1 MRKIHEWSEG
11 FTIVTRSHVDHEIA
25 TDAHVE
31 VLHADSSM
39 PGPRTVLIAG
49 QHGDE
54 AAGPLWLLAL
64 GQQLVESLLK
74 VRAGTLTVVRCAN
87 PAGLAAGRRWIKPD
101 RYMSSVQIQR
111 ARLAANP
118 EETRD
123 PRTLDHELRLIHDMN
138 RRWAAADRGAVES
151 GLWDE
156 FISSAT
162 QVVDLHVADTPDP
175 SEQATLRYAGSY
187 CAHAHALAETI
198 REQTGLAQA
207 GWRTLWSKPAGSLL
221 VVCEE
226 AGIPAVGVELP
237 GYCPGDV
244 PAPEWAVE
252 LYGPPSHE
260 EWHGQRQRKL
270 LLPEQ
275 QRAMPKIW
283 AWVLGQ
289 HTFTP
294 CKVVEAAPRR
304 EVSP

>member
-1 MRKIHEWSEG
+1 MRKIQEWSEG
-11 FTIVTRSHVDHEIA
+11 FTTVTRWHVDHA
-25 TDAHVE
+25 MVTSAGVE
-31 VLHADSSM
+31 VLHADSTM

-54 AAGPLWLLAL
+54 AAGPLWLMAL
-64 GQQLVESLLK
+64 GQGLIEALLK
-74 VRAGTLTVVRCAN
+74 MRIGTLTVVRCAN
-87 PAGLAAGRRWIKPD
+87 PEGLAVGRRWIKPAM
-101 RYMSSVQIQR
+101 YMSSVLLQR
-111 ARLAANP
+111 KRLAANP

-123 PRTLDHELRLIHDMN
+123 PRTLEHELRLIHDMN
-138 RRWAAADRGAVES
+138 RRWAAADRGVVEMT
-151 GLWDE
+151 LWDK

-175 SEQATLRYAGSY
+175 AEQATLRYAGSY

-198 REQTGLAQA
+198 REQSGLAQA
-207 GWRTLWSKPAGSLL
+207 GWRTLWSRPVGSLL

-226 AGIPAVGVELP
+226 AGIAAVGVELP

-252 LYGPPSHE
+252 LYGPPSHG
-260 EWHGQRQRKL
+260 EWRGQPQRKL

-283 AWVLGQ
+283 QWILSQ
-289 HTFTP
+289 H
-294 CKVVEAAPRR
+294 A
-304 EVSP
+304 

>member
-1 MRKIHEWSEG
+1 MHKVQEWSEG
-11 FTIVTRSHVDHEIA
+11 LTVVTRWRIDHVVGTA
-25 TDAHVE
+25 ASVE

-49 QHGDE
+49 QHGDK

-64 GQQLVESLLK
+64 GQQLVELLLK
-74 VRAGTLTVVRCAN
+74 VRVGALTVVRCAN
-87 PAGLAAGRRWIKPD
+87 PEGLAAGRRWLKPD
-101 RYMSSVQIQR
+101 QYMASVQLQR
-111 ARLAANP
+111 QRLAANP

-123 PRTLDHELRLIHDMN
+123 PRALDHELRLIHDMN

-162 QVVDLHVADTPDP
+162 HVIDLHVADTPDP

-198 REQTGLAQA
+198 REQAGLAQA

-221 VVCEE
+221 AVCEE

-252 LYGPPSHE
+252 LYGPPSRG
-260 EWHGQRQRKL
+260 EWRGQQQRKL

-275 QRAMPKIW
+275 QRAMPKLW
-283 AWVLGQ
+283 AWVLSQ
-289 HTFTP
+289 HG
-294 CKVVEAAPRR
+294 VGA
-304 EVSP
+304 